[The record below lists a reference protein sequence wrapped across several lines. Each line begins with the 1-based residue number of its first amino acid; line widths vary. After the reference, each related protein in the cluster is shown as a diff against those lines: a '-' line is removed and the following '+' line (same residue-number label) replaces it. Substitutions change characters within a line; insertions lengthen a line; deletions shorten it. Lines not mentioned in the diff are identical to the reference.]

1 MAQFIPPIDP
11 DTMEFGSEADLAR
24 AILKQL
30 PAGYLVMHRKAWKTP
45 PDAVVDWPDVDA
57 CLPAI
62 VAKLGAPIYR
72 DESIVV
78 FDLGA
83 HR

>member
-1 MAQFIPPIDP
+1 MHLTDILA
-11 DTMEFGSEADLAR
+11 GKNAGAD
-24 AILKQL
+24 
-30 PAGYLVMHRKAWKTP
+30 YLVMHRKAWKTP
-45 PDAVVDWPDVDA
+45 PDADVEWPDVDA

-62 VAKLGAPIYR
+62 VAKLGSPTYR